1 MSQTSVSINI
11 QAPIEKV
18 FAAISDIE
26 SFPIRA
32 EAITEV
38 EFLTEQRSGIG
49 TQFRETRML
58 KGRESQTELEVT
70 EFVENDRI
78 RMVSDQGGTIWDT
91 IFIVQQ
97 TESDTRLDMTMDAK
111 PYKLMAKLI
120 NPLIKGMIAR
130 FIQKDMDELKAWCET
145 DA

>member
-111 PYKLMAKLI
+111 PYKLMAKLM

>member
-111 PYKLMAKLI
+111 PYKLMAKLM
-120 NPLIKGMIAR
+120 NPLIKGC
-130 FIQKDMDELKAWCET
+130 LL
-145 DA
+145 